1 MSKIALILSV
11 LIISLPGVGAAQKR
25 ISHSWQ
31 SQPFHTE
38 NKHRQV
44 MGYSENS
51 YGCAKQGITARR
63 EIQYP
68 TREDVHVGGYFRSS
82 GTYVESYH
90 RTAPDYTRLNN
101 YSTRGNINPYT
112 GKRGTRSPFK

>member
-11 LIISLPGVGAAQKR
+11 LIISLPGLSAGQKR
-25 ISHSWQ
+25 INHSWQ

-38 NKHRQV
+38 STTRQI
-44 MGYSENS
+44 MGYSGDSNES
-51 YGCAKQGITARR
+51 ASQGITVHR

-68 TREDVHVGGYFRSS
+68 TQEDVHVGGYFRSS

-90 RTAPDYTRLNN
+90 RTAADFTKLNN

-112 GKRGTRSPFK
+112 GKRGTRSPF